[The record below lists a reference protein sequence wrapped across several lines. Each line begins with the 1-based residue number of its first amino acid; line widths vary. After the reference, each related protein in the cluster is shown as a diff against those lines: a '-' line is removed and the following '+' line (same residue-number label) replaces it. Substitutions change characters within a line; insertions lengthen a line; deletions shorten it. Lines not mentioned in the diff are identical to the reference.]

1 MSWEDILKVTAKGRR
16 VRKVIRTTLR
26 PVIQEMVEDF
36 TEGRNEIE
44 RAEVENFINSNS
56 QELKDILYERQE
68 EGPNQDPALEGYTRM
83 ALGNTYRGSLPG
95 LINIAI
101 VKLKEMGYEQVF
113 RRVGGRRITIY
124 VLRN

>member
-26 PVIQEMVEDF
+26 PVIREMVEDF
-36 TEGRNEIE
+36 AGGRNEIE
-44 RAEVENFINSNS
+44 RREVENFIQSNS
-56 QELKDILYERQE
+56 QELKDILYERQRA
-68 EGPNQDPALEGYTRM
+68 GPNQDPALEGYSRM

-101 VKLKEMGYEQVF
+101 VKLKDMGYEQMF
-113 RRVGGRRITIY
+113 RRVGGQKISIY